1 MKIWAKRG
9 LAIAGVLLGAALVGV
24 AGLWTLF
31 VRDLCENEVLADVAA
46 PDQRTRAVVFQRNC
60 GATTDFSTQVSLLR
74 GSRQLSE
81 DGGNVFVA
89 DSDHGQAPA
98 GPGGGPAVEV
108 RWIDAAQ
115 LEVRHDR
122 RARVFR
128 ADSLVHGVKIRVV
141 AIDPPGA

>member
-1 MKIWAKRG
+1 MKSWAKTT
-9 LAIAGVLLGAALVGV
+9 LATLGVLVGGTLLGAVALW
-24 AGLWTLF
+24 ALF
-31 VRDLCENEVLADVAA
+31 VRDLCVNQVLTDVAA
-46 PDQRTRAVVFQRNC
+46 PNHRTRAVVFERNC

-74 GSRQLSE
+74 GSRQLSN
-81 DGGNVFVA
+81 DGGNVFIA

-108 RWIDAAQ
+108 RWIDAAH

-128 ADSLVHGVKIRVV
+128 ADSLVHGVRIRFV
-141 AIDPPGA
+141 AINPPGA